1 MSGFLNYSW
10 TSCCVASGH
19 NFSSLSSY
27 DAAMKLIFFRIHIYK
42 VSSVPVHILGNPK
55 AAAHVAVVLQCW
67 ILYNVENF
75 HSLFVESK
83 HY

>member
-1 MSGFLNYSW
+1 MYLLNK
-10 TSCCVASGH
+10 TSVVATLLH
-19 NFSSLSSY
+19 YITTHMVRSS
-27 DAAMKLIFFRIHIYK
+27 K

-67 ILYNVENF
+67 ILYNVENC
-75 HSLFVESK
+75 HSLFVKSK